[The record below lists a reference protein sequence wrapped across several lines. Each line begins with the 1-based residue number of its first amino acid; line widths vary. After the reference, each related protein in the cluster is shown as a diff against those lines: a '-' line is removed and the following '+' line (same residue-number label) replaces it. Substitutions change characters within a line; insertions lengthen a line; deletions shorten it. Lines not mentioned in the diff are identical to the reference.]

1 MKEFAIVKKYMQT
14 GDLMTMTGNER
25 PKVGIGVI
33 VVREGKVLLGKRKSS
48 LGQGLWSILGG
59 HLEFGETPESCAIR
73 ELEEEA
79 GLKALSLRIAGWTND
94 FIDDTK
100 HYITLNFFVDEFEG
114 EPKLLEPDK
123 CEGWQWFSWDALP
136 TPLFP
141 SVHALVQKFG
151 IEKLKY
157 MTQSPKTS
165 YQKNSHLE
173 SEASLHFLLT
183 RLLTFYD
190 ERNWQQFHSPKNL
203 VMDLASETGE
213 LVEIFRWLSEAE
225 SVALS
230 EKTILDVRSE
240 IGDIFKILLYLSHKL
255 GIDPI
260 SATEDT
266 IEKMRIKYPKE
277 LSYGKALKYTAYE
290 SKEKP

>member
-1 MKEFAIVKKYMQT
+1 
-14 GDLMTMTGNER
+14 MTGNER

-48 LGQGLWSILGG
+48 LGRGLWSILGG

-79 GLKALSLRIAGWTND
+79 GLKALSLRVAGWTND

-100 HYITLNFFVDEFEG
+100 HYITLNFLVDEFEG

-136 TPLFP
+136 SPLFP
-141 SVHALVQKFG
+141 SIHALVQKFG
-151 IEKLKY
+151 VEKLKY

-173 SEASLHFLLT
+173 SEASLHLLLA

-213 LVEIFRWLSEAE
+213 LVEIFRWLSEVE
-225 SVALS
+225 SSTLS
-230 EKTILDVRSE
+230 EKTISDVRSE

-260 SATEDT
+260 KATEDT

-277 LSYGKALKYTAYE
+277 LSYGNVFKYTVYE

>member
-1 MKEFAIVKKYMQT
+1 MQT

-79 GLKALSLRIAGWTND
+79 GLKALSLRVAGWTND

-213 LVEIFRWLSEAE
+213 LVEIFRSLSEAE
-225 SVALS
+225 SSILS
-230 EKTILDVRSE
+230 EKTISDVRSE